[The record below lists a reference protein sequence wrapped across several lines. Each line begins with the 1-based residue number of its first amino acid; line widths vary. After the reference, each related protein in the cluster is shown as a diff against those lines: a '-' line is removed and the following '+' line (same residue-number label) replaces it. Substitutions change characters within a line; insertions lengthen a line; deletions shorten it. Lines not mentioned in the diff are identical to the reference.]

1 MTVDVTRRHAARLAA
16 VQALYQMEMTGVD
29 ASSVQEEFVSFRFG
43 AEPEVT
49 ALGLPDEEFF
59 TALVH
64 GVPRHQAE
72 IDQSIAGAL
81 NKKWKLSRVDSTM
94 RAILRAAVYEL
105 IGMPEVPAKA
115 VISEYVDLAR
125 GFCNPDEIAFVNAS
139 LDTLARQ
146 KRVAE
151 FGLAAPAGELEF

>member
-1 MTVDVTRRHAARLAA
+1 MSRRHAARLAA
-16 VQALYQMEMTGVD
+16 IQALYQMEMTGVD
-29 ASSVQEEFVSFRFG
+29 ASSVQEEFFSFRFG

-115 VISEYVDLAR
+115 VIAEYVDLAR

-146 KRVAE
+146 KRAAE
-151 FGLAAPAGELEF
+151 FGLAAPTGELEF